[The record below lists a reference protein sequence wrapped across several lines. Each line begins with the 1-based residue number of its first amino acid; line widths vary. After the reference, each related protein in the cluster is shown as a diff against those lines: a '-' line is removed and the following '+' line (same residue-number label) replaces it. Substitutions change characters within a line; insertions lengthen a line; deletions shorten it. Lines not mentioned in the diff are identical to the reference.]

1 MADPAGCVFVGDR
14 PYDDVYGAK
23 RAGMRAVLVP
33 NSDVPAYGEAEPD
46 AVIGRLGDLMP
57 LIDAWQRG

>member
-1 MADPAGCVFVGDR
+1 MFVGDR

-33 NSDVPAYGEAEPD
+33 NSDVPAYGEAAPD
-46 AVIGRLGDLMP
+46 AVIGRLADLVP
-57 LIDAWQRG
+57 LIDAWRRG